1 MNLTGEHNSAQNSSQ
16 GPVTKISAG
25 FEETRSVVRGLLG
38 HVMAGSFQNFLSS
51 GTGSQGLLP

>member
-25 FEETRSVVRGLLG
+25 FEETRSVVIGVLE
-38 HVMAGSFQNFLSS
+38 HVMAGNFSEF
-51 GTGSQGLLP
+51 PE